1 MNWALTGSWKMNS
14 GQMGRNAAR
23 ASSSRSYRSLL
34 VTTSMSATSA
44 PSWILGRET
53 TDIRIS
59 SHLNSG
65 DLGLVPSADDAILTV
80 SAAQRPPPLGGR
92 GGWAVAV
99 VGAFAVGAGHGG
111 GAVGVERDGPAPGM
125 HASHVQKLASAVA
138 ADRCPSWLTI
148 WIRTAG
154 SSGRYSAGK
163 FMTSKWA
170 RWRTANLT

>member
-23 ASSSRSYRSLL
+23 ASSSRSCRSLL

-65 DLGLVPSADDAILTV
+65 DLGLVPSADDNPVMTQVGCRA
-80 SAAQRPPPLGGR
+80 PLGGR

-111 GAVGVERDGPAPGM
+111 GAVGVERDGPP
-125 HASHVQKLASAVA
+125 
-138 ADRCPSWLTI
+138 P
-148 WIRTAG
+148 
-154 SSGRYSAGK
+154 RYA
-163 FMTSKWA
+163 
-170 RWRTANLT
+170 